1 MYACFVYTYVIKKE
15 KEPREEGKEK
25 KRRTSKLVASFP
37 LLPLL
42 VDLLKNYYFV
52 TYYGF
57 DDPNF
62 KLRHCA
68 LPGFFLSFS
77 LSFLYKIRLQLPS
90 GNLIVIII

>member
-1 MYACFVYTYVIKKE
+1 MKKE
-15 KEPREEGKEK
+15 KK
-25 KRRTSKLVASFP
+25 KKKGESRNVASFP

-42 VDLLKNYYFV
+42 VDSLKNYYFV

-62 KLRHCA
+62 KPRHCFLEFFSLSLF
-68 LPGFFLSFS
+68 LPS

-90 GNLIVIII
+90 GNRCNNNNNN

>member
-1 MYACFVYTYVIKKE
+1 VKKE
-15 KEPREEGKEK
+15 KKKKEES
-25 KRRTSKLVASFP
+25 RNVASFP

-62 KLRHCA
+62 KSRHCA
-68 LPGFFLSFS
+68 LPGFFSLFLPFLS
-77 LSFLYKIRLQLPS
+77 L
-90 GNLIVIII
+90 